1 MTTPAGKQ
9 EEAAMTDKAI
19 HCPDCGCEI
28 GGDYMSADPMRRRF
42 FAALRDAWGNLK
54 DEDRDRWPNAEVLR
68 KHALIAIGYCDAI
81 TLAVG
86 SKAAAPQIAAAFRMK
101 DQYCIATVRGDVV
114 TIYTARSMARR
125 ALLKK
130 DFVRVAEQVFAWIE
144 QQTGIDASQSHEGR
158 AAA

>member
-1 MTTPAGKQ
+1 
-9 EEAAMTDKAI
+9 MTDKAI
-19 HCPDCGCEI
+19 QCPCCGEEI
-28 GGDYMSADPMRRRF
+28 SGDYMSADKMRRRF
-42 FAALRDAWGNLK
+42 FAAIRDAWANLP
-54 DEDRDRWPNAEVLR
+54 DRFRDQFPNAEALR
-68 KHALIAIGYCDAI
+68 KHALVAIGYCDAI

-130 DFVRVAEQVFAWIE
+130 DFARVADQVFAWIE
-144 QQTGIDASQSHEGR
+144 QTTGIDASQSHEGR